1 MLNTDLK
8 VHPKLNIAIKAALKA
23 GENIIRSSKRLDRTK
38 IEKKGNLDFVSNVD
52 KECEEI
58 IIDTILSAYPDHAIL
73 AEESGKQG
81 KSEYE
86 WIIDPLDGTL
96 NFLRGYPHFAVS
108 IALMKNNR
116 AEEAVVYDPFK
127 DELFTCSKGNGAKLN
142 DTKIRVKNQ
151 NSLAKGLLATG
162 FAVRST
168 TDFSKQLETVNSC
181 LKQGADIRRSG
192 SAALDL
198 AYTACGRL
206 DGFWEYGLSPW
217 DVAAGSLIV
226 TESGGIVADKD
237 GTENY
242 NTSGSIIAGN
252 PKIVKALLK
261 VI

>member
-1 MLNTDLK
+1 MTLSKMNCS
-8 VHPKLNIAIKAALKA
+8 HAA
-23 GENIIRSSKRLDRTK
+23 
-38 IEKKGNLDFVSNVD
+38 
-52 KECEEI
+52 KETE
-58 IIDTILSAYPDHAIL
+58 
-73 AEESGKQG
+73 Q
-81 KSEYE
+81 
-86 WIIDPLDGTL
+86 
-96 NFLRGYPHFAVS
+96 
-108 IALMKNNR
+108 
-116 AEEAVVYDPFK
+116 
-127 DELFTCSKGNGAKLN
+127 KLN

-168 TDFSKQLETVNSC
+168 NDFSPQLETVNHC

-206 DGFWEYGLSPW
+206 DGFWEFGLSPW

-237 GTENY
+237 GSEKY
-242 NTSGSIIAGN
+242 ISSGSIVAGN

-261 VI
+261 VIK

>member
-1 MLNTDLK
+1 

-23 GENIIRSSKRLDRTK
+23 GENIIRSSKRLDRTI

-58 IIDTILSAYPDHAIL
+58 IIETILSAYPDHAIL
-73 AEESGKQG
+73 AEESGKHG
-81 KSEYE
+81 KSEYK
-86 WIIDPLDGTL
+86 WIIDPIDGTL
-96 NFLRGYPHFAVS
+96 NFLRGYPHFCVS
-108 IALMKNNR
+108 IALMRNDR
-116 AEEAVVYDPFK
+116 AEEAVIYDPFK
-127 DELFTCSKGNGAKLN
+127 DELFTCSRGNGAKLN

-151 NSLAKGLLATG
+151 NSLTKGLLATG

-168 TDFSKQLETVNSC
+168 TDFSPQLKAINDC
-181 LKQGADIRRSG
+181 LNYGADIRRSG

-206 DGFWEYGLSPW
+206 DGFWEFGLSPW

-226 TESGGIVADKD
+226 IESGGIVTDKD

-242 NTSGSIIAGN
+242 NTSGSIVAGN

-261 VI
+261 VIQ